1 MINDRKLYEV
11 HISMFDGWDL
21 GIGIEIVP
29 LPKEQRSP
37 ARTHAVRYV
46 ASERMHTLE
55 GVLARETPDGFIW
68 EWKTEKEI
76 PASRIT
82 FKVCTLRR
90 FNEYWKSKVPQNLDI
105 RYEEDLHEWFR
116 KHYLYD

>member
-37 ARTHAVRYV
+37 ARTHAVRL
-46 ASERMHTLE
+46 TLYSQ
-55 GVLARETPDGFIW
+55 RYR
-68 EWKTEKEI
+68 K
-76 PASRIT
+76 
-82 FKVCTLRR
+82 
-90 FNEYWKSKVPQNLDI
+90 I
-105 RYEEDLHEWFR
+105 RQI
-116 KHYLYD
+116 